1 MSRDWA
7 STQSDFVEV
16 RALTEDDRAQVVL
29 LDDRSGN
36 FVEQWLDDENYG
48 WGLFK
53 SNLLVGYC
61 TIGYADDCCQAITD
75 FNGWTPDS
83 LLLSDV
89 FVVPEERH
97 KGLGAFL
104 VNESISKRTENEK
117 ELVFLTRMYDKLS
130 TFYKK
135 CGFQP
140 VDDVVMVRD
149 EREPVKTLTDQILTA
164 ETLVNN
170 HNKENKYN
178 ELERQGR

>member
-36 FVEQWLDDENYG
+36 FVEQWLDDENFG

-117 ELVFLTRMYDKLS
+117 ELVFLTRMYGRLS
-130 TFYKK
+130 AFYEK
-135 CGFQP
+135 CGFVV
-140 VDDVVMVRD
+140 VDDIVMVRD
-149 EREPVKTLTDQILTA
+149 ERESVKTIADQILAA
-164 ETLVNN
+164 ECLVNK
-170 HNKENKYN
+170 HSNKKKYVKF
-178 ELERQGR
+178 ER